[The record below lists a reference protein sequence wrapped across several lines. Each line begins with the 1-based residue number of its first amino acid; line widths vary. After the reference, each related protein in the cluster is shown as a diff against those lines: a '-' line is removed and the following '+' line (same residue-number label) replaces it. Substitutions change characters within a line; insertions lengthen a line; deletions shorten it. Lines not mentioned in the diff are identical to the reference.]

1 MPSDKTTFRMK
12 QLFKEKKKVLLY
24 RKVYVMKMYLKQWK
38 HTVPWWLRIGI
49 LILFFNRLFRHITE
63 VRWCFKGSHLR
74 SYMDKILQH
83 ILFNVYYVIC
93 TKQCH
98 SCFVMVFEGYLT
110 RSSLESYCYGVAE
123 KLCICKSLYFMQQL
137 LTQISAFQMQKVIQ
151 IKTN

>member
-1 MPSDKTTFRMK
+1 
-12 QLFKEKKKVLLY
+12 
-24 RKVYVMKMYLKQWK
+24 
-38 HTVPWWLRIGI
+38 
-49 LILFFNRLFRHITE
+49 
-63 VRWCFKGSHLR
+63 
-74 SYMDKILQH
+74 MDKILQH

-123 KLCICKSLYFMQQL
+123 KLCICKSLYFLQQL
-137 LTQISAFQMQKVIQ
+137 LTQISVFQMQEVIQ